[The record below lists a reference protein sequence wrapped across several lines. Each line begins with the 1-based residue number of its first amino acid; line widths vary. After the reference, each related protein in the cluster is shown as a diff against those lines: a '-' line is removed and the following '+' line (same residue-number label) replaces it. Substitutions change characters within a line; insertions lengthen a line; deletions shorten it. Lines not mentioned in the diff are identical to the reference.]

1 MSVQTNGGSGQDP
14 TAGGP
19 QSGQDPTA
27 QQGQQGQQGTG
38 QQQPQGQAPG
48 QQQGGQ
54 FDPSTIEDP
63 ALRAYVEAQQAE
75 LRRARGEAANYR
87 TQFQGLQRQ
96 NETAEQAAQREAQER
111 QERLDRLERENRELR
126 VTQAMAT
133 AAKDAHD
140 PSVVA
145 AMIGSQVTL
154 DESGKPTNLEAL
166 VSGLRQSHP
175 FLFKVT
181 PGGGDA
187 GAGRG
192 AGGAVAP
199 AGTSASINDLIRG
212 GRGIPVR

>member
-1 MSVQTNGGSGQDP
+1 MSVQTNDGQGQAP
-14 TAGGP
+14 AAGTQ

-27 QQGQQGQQGTG
+27 QQGQQGTG
-38 QQQPQGQAPG
+38 QQQQGQAPV
-48 QQQGGQ
+48 QPTGGQ

-96 NETAEQAAQREAQER
+96 HETADQAAAREVQER
-111 QERLDRLERENRELR
+111 QERLDRLERENRDLR

-133 AAKDAHD
+133 AARDAHD

-166 VSGLRQSHP
+166 VNGLRQSHP

-192 AGGAVAP
+192 AGAIP
-199 AGTSASINDLIRG
+199 TAGTSGQAINDLIRG
-212 GRGIPVR
+212 GGRGVPVR

>member
-1 MSVQTNGGSGQDP
+1 MSVQPNDGQGQAP
-14 TAGGP
+14 AAG
-19 QSGQDPTA
+19 QQTGQAPA
-27 QQGQQGQQGTG
+27 AQQGQQGTG
-38 QQQPQGQAPG
+38 QQQQGQAPA
-48 QQQGGQ
+48 QQPTGGQ
-54 FDPSTIEDP
+54 FDASTIEDP

-87 TQFQGLQRQ
+87 TQYQGLQRQ
-96 NETAEQAAQREAQER
+96 HETVDQAAAREAQEHR
-111 QERLDRLERENRELR
+111 DRLETLEQENRTLK

-154 DESGKPTNLEAL
+154 DESGKPTNLDAL
-166 VSGLRQSHP
+166 VSGLRQTHP
-175 FLFKVT
+175 FLFRVI

-187 GAGRG
+187 GAGRTPGPG
-192 AGGAVAP
+192 AAGAS
-199 AGTSASINDLIRG
+199 GASQTINDLIRSG